1 MKLDFA
7 KLPVFEGVMTFLV
20 IVIALT
26 FVFAF
31 KATEG
36 KSEKGAATGSPT
48 AAATGSGGTGGGLQ
62 VTAADYSFSPTE
74 LTVKA
79 GAAATVTLKN
89 DGPATHNLR
98 IAGADNTFN
107 TDDDAVTDP
116 LAVTA
121 GQTATITWTAPTTA
135 GDIKFQCD
143 FHPQQMQGTIKVQ

>member
-89 DGPATHNLR
+89 DGPAMRKLCV
-98 IAGADNTFN
+98 ADNTFN

-116 LAVTA
+116 LAVTV
-121 GQTATITWTAPTTA
+121 GQTATITW
-135 GDIKFQCD
+135 
-143 FHPQQMQGTIKVQ
+143 